1 MKLTLIFG
9 LLLLLAPT
17 LLLFSP
23 VATAQ
28 EKAGDKLP
36 AAVPILT
43 PALCGK
49 GVLLLSVGEQSIGR
63 EEFAIQCQPD
73 GYSASGHTQI
83 KVATTSIDLNTTLTV
98 DKTGEPLASTAKG
111 LVNGSPFDQSVAI
124 KGATATVRNGD
135 STKEV
140 PFVKG
145 TSLLGGNIF
154 YMFQFLLARYD
165 AARGGVQQ
173 LPIFPTMNAKVER
186 VARDEARSTTL
197 AATAP
202 ASRFDRYNVTL
213 ATVGFTV
220 WVDDRGRFAMMS
232 VPLQNLVVVREE
244 YAAFVPT
251 LKGITDAKLKES
263 GFDYS
268 APPGAAFTAE
278 EVAIPVKDFALAGTL
293 LLPKTGRRPFPVVI
307 TITGSGQQTR
317 DEYLPLAGLEKYR
330 PFRQIAEALAA
341 RGIAVLRVDDRGVGK
356 STGIQSLANAT
367 SADFAD
373 DVRAQINYLRHRG
386 DIDPQRIALV
396 GHSEGGMI
404 APMVA
409 VSDPQIA
416 AIVLMAG
423 PGKRG
428 DEIILYQL
436 GSGLDSDSTLTDEA
450 KAKER
455 AEQREMIRALA
466 AGGDAPKAP
475 AELKGAWM
483 RYFFTYDPLPT
494 IGKVRQPILILQGA
508 LDRQV
513 TAEQADLLEE
523 AAHKAGNKDVVKHTY
538 ANLNHLFLP
547 AKTGSPSEYGSLSTY
562 AIGDEVINTLADWLV
577 EKLKAK

>member
-1 MKLTLIFG
+1 MKSKIISG

-17 LLLFSP
+17 LLWVHT

-28 EKAGDKLP
+28 EKAGGQLP
-36 AAVPILT
+36 AAAPVLS

-49 GVLLLSVGEQSIGR
+49 AVLLLTIGEQSIGR
-63 EEFAIQCQPD
+63 EEFEIQCQPD
-73 GYSASGHTQI
+73 GYAASGHTQI
-83 KVATTSIDLNTTLTV
+83 KVATTSLDLNTTLTV
-98 DKTGEPLASTAKG
+98 DKTGEPSALTAKG
-111 LVNGSPFDQSVAI
+111 MINGGPFDQAI
-124 KGATATVRNGD
+124 AVKGTTATVRNGEN
-135 STKEV
+135 TREV

-145 TSLLGGNIF
+145 TSVIGGNIF
-154 YMFQFLLARYD
+154 YMFQFLLAHYD
-165 AARGGVQQ
+165 TARGGVQQ
-173 LPIFPTMNAKVER
+173 LPILPDRSAKVER
-186 VARDEARSTTL
+186 VARDEARSAAL
-197 AATAP
+197 AAAAP
-202 ASRFDRYNVTL
+202 ASHFDRYQLTLGNV
-213 ATVGFTV
+213 GITV
-220 WVDDRGRFAMMS
+220 WLDDRGRLAVIS
-232 VPLQNLVVVREE
+232 VPLQNLIVVREE
-244 YAAFVPT
+244 YAAFVPS
-251 LKGITDAKLKES
+251 LKGIAEAKLKEA

-268 APPGAAFTAE
+268 APPGASFTAE
-278 EVAIPVKDFALAGTL
+278 EVTIPVKDFALAGTL
-293 LLPKTGRRPFPVVI
+293 LLPKTGHQPFPAVVM
-307 TITGSGQQTR
+307 ITGSGQQTR

-330 PFRQIAEALAA
+330 PFRQIAEALSA

-373 DVRAQINYLRHRG
+373 DARAQIDYLRHRG
-386 DIDPQRIALV
+386 DIDPRRIALI

-404 APMVA
+404 APMIA
-409 VSDPQIA
+409 ASDPQIA

-436 GSGLDSDSTLTDEA
+436 GSGLDSDPTLTDEA
-450 KAKER
+450 KVKQR
-455 AEQREMIRALA
+455 AEQREMIHALA
-466 AGGDAPKAP
+466 AGGEAPKAP

-483 RYFFTYDPLPT
+483 KYFFNYDPLPT

-513 TAEQADLLEE
+513 TAEQADTLEDT
-523 AAHKAGNKDVVKHTY
+523 ARKAGNQDVTKHVY

-547 AKTGSPSEYGSLSTY
+547 AKTGSPLEYNSLSTNT
-562 AIGDEVINTLADWLV
+562 IGDEVINTLANWLI

>member
-1 MKLTLIFG
+1 MRSTIIFG
-9 LLLLLAPT
+9 LLLLLAPA
-17 LLLFSP
+17 LLLP
-23 VATAQ
+23 RAVATAQ
-28 EKAGDKLP
+28 EKTGDKLP
-36 AAVPILT
+36 AAAPALS

-49 GVLLLSVGEQSIGR
+49 AVLLVSVGEQPIGR
-63 EEFAIQCQPD
+63 EEYEIQCQPD
-73 GYSASGHTQI
+73 GYAASGHTQF
-83 KVATTSIDLNTTLTV
+83 KVATTEFDLNTTLTV
-98 DKTGEPLASTAKG
+98 DKTGEPLTSTAKG
-111 LVNGSPFDQSVAI
+111 TVNGSPVDQAMTV
-124 KGATATVRNGD
+124 KGATATFRTSEN
-135 STKEV
+135 TKEF
-140 PFVKG
+140 PFAKG
-145 TSLLGGNIF
+145 TSLVGGNIF
-154 YMFQFLLARYD
+154 YLFQFLLAHYD
-165 AARGGVQQ
+165 AARGGAQQ
-173 LPIFPTMNAKVER
+173 LAIFPDRNAKVER
-186 VARDEARSTTL
+186 IARDEARPAAS

-202 ASRFDRYNVTL
+202 ASRFDRYVVTL
-213 ATVGFTV
+213 GSVAITV
-220 WVDDRGRFAMMS
+220 WLDDRGRLALIS
-232 VPLQNLVVVREE
+232 VPLQNLIVAREE
-244 YAAFVPT
+244 YAAFAPP
-251 LKGITDAKLKES
+251 LKKIAEAKLKES

-278 EVAIPVKDFALAGTL
+278 EVTIPVKDFALAGTL
-293 LLPKTGRRPFPVVI
+293 LLPKEGRKPFPAVI

-373 DVRAQINYLRHRG
+373 DVRAQVEYLRHRG
-386 DIDPQRIALV
+386 DIDPRRIALV

-409 VSDPQIA
+409 ASDPQVA

-428 DEIILYQL
+428 DEIILYQI
-436 GSGLDSDSTLTDEA
+436 GSELDGDTKQTDEA
-450 KAKER
+450 KAKAR
-455 AEQREMIRALA
+455 AEQREMIRALSE
-466 AGGDAPKAP
+466 GRDAPKAP

-494 IGKVRQPILILQGA
+494 VGKVRQPILILQGA

-513 TAEQADLLEE
+513 TAEQADLLE
-523 AAHKAGNKDVVKHTY
+523 AAARKAGNKDVTKQVY

-547 AKTGSPSEYGSLSTY
+547 AKTGSPSEYNSLSTNT
-562 AIGDEVINTLADWLV
+562 IGDEVINTLTAWLV
-577 EKLKAK
+577 EKLRAK